1 MQTESDRLKVRCI
14 DDIVNEVERRKPSVI
29 PPSTGATGTTVIDPI
44 VEYKAKKKTISK
56 NTILRGTK
64 TIENEEDI
72 EAVLDEIRQQ
82 LQKELEDASVIKLV

>member
-1 MQTESDRLKVRCI
+1 MTLQMKLKDVNRLLHHHL
-14 DDIVNEVERRKPSVI
+14 VNNC
-29 PPSTGATGTTVIDPI
+29 TGGATVIDPV

-64 TIENEEDI
+64 TIESEEDI
-72 EAVLDEIRQQ
+72 EAVLDEIRKQ